1 MLSALLFCAIF
12 EDKEEI
18 LRGRYSLRL
27 NKTILFFSLRYLKY
41 HKGNVVKIKYPDKIP
56 KVTFTPFRIYNTIYR
71 YIIRYDPYR
80 IYARP
85 IEIGVRF
92 NIVDACV
99 CACAHPVISSKG
111 NKQLSFLNSSSKQTN
126 KHIYIS
132 LYSVLLSIL
141 NFKKHSRTRD
151 SSSFVRVHSRIMS
164 RILQKILNYRSD
176 RIFCF
181 SLPPS
186 LRVTN

>member
-18 LRGRYSLRL
+18 LHGRYSLRL

-71 YIIRYDPYR
+71 YIIRSISYL
-80 IYARP
+80 
-85 IEIGVRF
+85 
-92 NIVDACV
+92 
-99 CACAHPVISSKG
+99 CATHRNRRTFQHRWRMRMRMRTSRHIKG

-132 LYSVLLSIL
+132 RYNVLLSIL
-141 NFKKHSRTRD
+141 NFKKRSRTRD

-186 LRVTN
+186 LRVTNWC